1 VTALLA
7 PSFPP
12 LLTQQWGS
20 LASFLDGANLVGN
33 DVRMRFDFT
42 DAVNRDDVG
51 MLQAGRRAGFDEIAL
66 AGLLVGL

>member
-33 DVRMRFDFT
+33 DVRMRFDFP
-42 DAVNRDDVG
+42 DAVDRDDVG
-51 MLQAGRRAGFDEIAL
+51 MLEPSGRASLDEVAF